1 MRVRTGA
8 KIYAE
13 NGGGPR
19 RAAEKALLL
28 GGFAALPSP
37 SPAPQ
42 VILQAN
48 DPIGEVMMR
57 KHEYFSAAL
66 SGSPPFSA

>member
-1 MRVRTGA
+1 MRKMGRAGAVRTGV

-28 GGFAALPSP
+28 GGFAALPTP
-37 SPAPQ
+37 YRAPQ
-42 VILQAN
+42 TRLVRA
-48 DPIGEVMMR
+48 
-57 KHEYFSAAL
+57 
-66 SGSPPFSA
+66 

>member
-1 MRVRTGA
+1 MRKMAQAGAGRTGV

-28 GGFAALPSP
+28 VGFATLPSP
-37 SPAPQ
+37 YLAPQ
-42 VILQAN
+42 TLLQAKRVAIAR
-48 DPIGEVMMR
+48 PMTRSVR
-57 KHEYFSAAL
+57 A
-66 SGSPPFSA
+66 